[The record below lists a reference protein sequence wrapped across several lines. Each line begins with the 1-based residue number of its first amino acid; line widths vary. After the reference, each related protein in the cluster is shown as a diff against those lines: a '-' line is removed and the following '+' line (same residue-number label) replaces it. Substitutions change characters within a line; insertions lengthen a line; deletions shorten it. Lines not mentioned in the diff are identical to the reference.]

1 MLAGKPIVLA
11 AALLVPALA
20 AAESA
25 IEALKARDAEIRA
38 ALPAKGEEVTPDVRA
53 RLEEIVRKTVDVRGM
68 VEAAMAESWKK
79 ATDAQRKRV
88 QAAFEK
94 RFSRLS
100 GDQLE
105 RYRSSAIAYGSEVD
119 AGGGAVRVP
128 TKVDVMGEPTEI
140 AYAMRRQ
147 KDVWR
152 IEDVLVDGSSTVADY
167 RASFAKT
174 IAKDGIDGL
183 IRRLESAGARK
194 GGAKDGDTAQPGD
207 KAEPGEKPAPKPAR
221 PAAP

>member
-1 MLAGKPIVLA
+1 MLSHGPIVLA
-11 AALLVPALA
+11 VALLLPALA
-20 AAESA
+20 RAESA
-25 IEALKARDAEIRA
+25 TEALKARDAEIRA
-38 ALPAKGEEVTPDVRA
+38 ALPPKGQEITPEVRA
-53 RLEEIVRKTVDVRGM
+53 RLEDIVRKTVDVHGM
-68 VEAAMAESWKK
+68 VQAAMAESWGK

-100 GDQLE
+100 GDQLD
-105 RYRSSAIAYGSEVD
+105 RYRSSAIAYGTEVD
-119 AGGGAVRVP
+119 SGGGAVRVP
-128 TKVDVMGEPTEI
+128 TQVDVMGEPTEI

-147 KDVWR
+147 KDGWR

-183 IRRLESAGARK
+183 IRRLESAGTKK
-194 GGAKDGDTAQPGD
+194 GGAAKGGDPM
-207 KAEPGEKPAPKPAR
+207 EPGEKPSSRAGK
-221 PAAP
+221 AATP

>member
-1 MLAGKPIVLA
+1 MPAGKPIFLA
-11 AALLVPALA
+11 ALLLVPALG

-25 IEALKARDAEIRA
+25 TEALRARDAEIRA
-38 ALPAKGEEVTPDVRA
+38 ALPPKGQDLSPDVRA
-53 RLEEIVRKTVDVRGM
+53 RLEDIVRKTVDVRGM
-68 VEAAMAESWKK
+68 VEAAMAESWGK

-88 QAAFEK
+88 EAAFEK

-119 AGGGAVRVP
+119 AGGGAVRVA

-183 IRRLESAGARK
+183 IRRLESAGAKK
-194 GGAKDGDTAQPGD
+194 GGAKGGEA
-207 KAEPGEKPAPKPAR
+207 AEPGEKPSKKAR
-221 PAAP
+221 PATP